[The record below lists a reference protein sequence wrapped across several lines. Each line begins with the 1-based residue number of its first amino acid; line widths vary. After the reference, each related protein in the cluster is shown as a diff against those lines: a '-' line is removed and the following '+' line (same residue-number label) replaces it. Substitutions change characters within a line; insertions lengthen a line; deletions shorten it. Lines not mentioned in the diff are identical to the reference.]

1 MAQSHVGRSQV
12 ICADIPPI
20 RFSVSRQVIHCA
32 INLIALQL
40 GGWATGT
47 GGERW
52 RGGMESRDR
61 WNAPC
66 VSCSMVQWL
75 LRQAALASL
84 ASRRSALRKVTSA
97 SAGN

>member
-52 RGGMESRDR
+52 RGGGGNHVTAGMRLVFLAR
-61 WNAPC
+61 WYSGCYA
-66 VSCSMVQWL
+66 
-75 LRQAALASL
+75 
-84 ASRRSALRKVTSA
+84 RRRWRR
-97 SAGN
+97 